1 MKIVMLQSLRATLA
15 VLLPS
20 LLLFTVWQTMA
31 GSGLAALPERMR
43 LGILLLLAIGVLV
56 AITLGRLRSEDR
68 IARLEVALCREQSAR
83 SQADEAL
90 AESDLLLGRLTVRA
104 DGRRVEPDP
113 VGQLAAIQ
121 TELLQIQQQSA
132 AYDPMLAARVELLCT
147 RVERVTRAVRAAA
160 PAAEPG

>member
-31 GSGLAALPERMR
+31 GSGLAALPERMW

-90 AESDLLLGRLTVRA
+90 AESDLLLGRLTGRA
-104 DGRRVEPDP
+104 DGRVEPDP

-160 PAAEPG
+160 APAAEPG